1 MYWTENPKLQ
11 LQKNDLDEFVDIN
24 DQPIAFF
31 GNPDL
36 LPPKIKLNYTIEM
49 IDELVKCRDDIIY
62 FAENYY
68 KAQTPNGFNFIK
80 LHPYQSIVVK
90 DMVEN
95 QHYVLMM
102 PRQMGKTLCTR
113 IFILWSILFGKDIN
127 FGIAANK
134 QAQAKE
140 VLDGIKMAYM
150 NLPLWMQQ
158 GVKSWNAYSI
168 HLENG
173 GRVKISA
180 TSASAF
186 RGMSFAASYVF
197 TRRDGTECRI
207 SSGCYVDE
215 CVEYDTKITV
225 RNKKTG
231 KIEQVSIGDFYK
243 ILNNDVRDN

>member
-102 PRQMGKTLCTR
+102 PRQMGKCSHGETKLDIIQDGEQKETS
-113 IFILWSILFGKDIN
+113 FKDLF
-127 FGIAANK
+127 
-134 QAQAKE
+134 E
-140 VLDGIKMAYM
+140 
-150 NLPLWMQQ
+150 
-158 GVKSWNAYSI
+158 
-168 HLENG
+168 
-173 GRVKISA
+173 
-180 TSASAF
+180 
-186 RGMSFAASYVF
+186 
-197 TRRDGTECRI
+197 ECK
-207 SSGCYVDE
+207 
-215 CVEYDTKITV
+215 VEFNEEK
-225 RNKKTG
+225 
-231 KIEQVSIGDFYK
+231 
-243 ILNNDVRDN
+243 